1 MLVYPL
7 KSAKIFATLVLDKFT
22 FSERIMTVA
31 AIIEQKLLDAFQPS
45 HLDVINESNN
55 HNVPPGSESHFKV
68 VIVAKAFENERLI
81 KRHRL
86 VNAVLSEELAE
97 KIHALALHTYTEK
110 EWQEQYANN
119 TPSSPNCL
127 GGGK

>member
-1 MLVYPL
+1 M
-7 KSAKIFATLVLDKFT
+7 SIATT
-22 FSERIMTVA
+22 
-31 AIIEQKLLDAFQPS
+31 IEKKLLSAFSPL

-68 VIVAKAFENERLI
+68 IIVSNQFEGDRLI
-81 KRHRL
+81 KRHRA
-86 VNAVLSEELAE
+86 VNSILAEELAE

-110 EWQEQYANN
+110 EWHDYYAEN
-119 TPSSPNCL
+119 TPLSPNCL

>member
-1 MLVYPL
+1 MTSVL
-7 KSAKIFATLVLDKFT
+7 IFILI
-22 FSERIMTVA
+22 ERIMTVA
-31 AIIEQKLLDAFQPS
+31 SAIEQKLLAAFQPS
-45 HLDVINESNN
+45 HLAVINESNN

-68 VIVAKAFENERLI
+68 IIVAKAFENERLI

-86 VNAVLSEELAE
+86 VNAVLAEELAD
-97 KIHALALHTYTEK
+97 KIHALALHTYTESQ
-110 EWQEQYANN
+110 WQEQYAEN